1 MKILKNNFTS
11 LTLNIL
17 LITLLFNCTKTDPS
31 TGEKVLMEVDPK
43 KRAEKAVEQGGG
55 IFGNVLRGGNQT
67 GAIPNFANSNVL
79 WKATLKSLEFLPLI
93 NADYSGG
100 IIIYDWY
107 SIAEKPKEQI
117 KVTVQFLDNELRTE
131 SIKILAHKKICE
143 NLNSCSNSVIDENFS
158 NSIKSSIIATAR
170 ILKIEEAKKDKK

>member
-17 LITLLFNCTKTDPS
+17 LITLLFNCTKIDPS

-55 IFGNVLRGGNQT
+55 IFGNVMRGSNQT

-79 WKATLKSLEFLPLI
+79 WKATLKSLEFLPLA
-93 NADYSGG
+93 NTDYAGG
-100 IIIYDWY
+100 LIIYDWY
-107 SIAEKPKEQI
+107 SQENNPQEQI
-117 KVTVQFLDNELRTE
+117 KLSIRFLSDELRSDSV
-131 SIKILAHKKICE
+131 SIIAHKKVCD
-143 NLNSCSNSVIDENFS
+143 NFNKCSNAKVDQQFIDTIKEN
-158 NSIKSSIIATAR
+158 IITSAR
-170 ILKIEEAKKDKK
+170 KLKIEEAKKGKN

>member
-1 MKILKNNFTS
+1 M
-11 LTLNIL
+11 
-17 LITLLFNCTKTDPS
+17 
-31 TGEKVLMEVDPK
+31 
-43 KRAEKAVEQGGG
+43 
-55 IFGNVLRGGNQT
+55 
-67 GAIPNFANSNVL
+67 
-79 WKATLKSLEFLPLI
+79 PLI

-143 NLNSCSNSVIDENFS
+143 NINNCSNSVIDENFS
-158 NSIKSSIIATAR
+158 NSIKSSIISTAR

>member
-1 MKILKNNFTS
+1 
-11 LTLNIL
+11 
-17 LITLLFNCTKTDPS
+17 
-31 TGEKVLMEVDPK
+31 MEVDPK

-67 GAIPNFANSNVL
+67 GAIPSFANSNVL

-143 NLNSCSNSVIDENFS
+143 NINKCSNLEIDQQFASSVKE
-158 NSIKSSIIATAR
+158 SIINSAR
-170 ILKIEEAKKDKK
+170 LLKIEETKKEKK